1 MSPRAGY
8 AVFTLSA
15 LAVFLLARRLTPR
28 PPALAAEPPWKRA
41 ALALAA
47 FVGGAL
53 GAKLPFAL
61 ADPAGW
67 WSPAAWLADGKTIT
81 TGLMGG
87 YLAVELTK
95 AALGVRV
102 KTGDT
107 FALPLALALA
117 VGRLGCFWN
126 GCCYGRA
133 TGLPWAVSFEVGGR
147 LLPCHPTQL
156 YEAAFHLTAAF
167 VLAWLTAR
175 GLLPT
180 RRLAA
185 YLIAYAAFRFLTEW
199 VRPEPV
205 WLLGLTF
212 YQWAALALAA
222 GLAAQWAWEAWAVG
236 PGEERRFSG
245 AEAREGL

>member
-15 LAVFLLARRLTPR
+15 LAVFLLARRLTPQ
-28 PPALAAEPPWKRA
+28 PAALRAEPPWKRA
-41 ALALAA
+41 ALAAAA

-67 WSPAAWLADGKTIT
+67 WTAAAWLSDGKTVL
-81 TGLMGG
+81 TGLAGG
-87 YLAVELTK
+87 YVAVEITK

-126 GCCYGRA
+126 GCCYGRE
-133 TGLPWAVSFEVGGR
+133 TTLPWAVRFDVGGGR
-147 LLPCHPTQL
+147 
-156 YEAAFHLTAAF
+156 
-167 VLAWLTAR
+167 V
-175 GLLPT
+175 
-180 RRLAA
+180 
-185 YLIAYAAFRFLTEW
+185 
-199 VRPEPV
+199 
-205 WLLGLTF
+205 
-212 YQWAALALAA
+212 
-222 GLAAQWAWEAWAVG
+222 
-236 PGEERRFSG
+236 
-245 AEAREGL
+245 